1 MLYTG
6 YCVHCTAQVS
16 RLNLV
21 DLAGSE
27 RVANTGAVG
36 IRLKEAGSINKSLAA
51 LSDVIKVCSSA
62 MTYYITLAACS
73 FRITLLNSVSTYV
86 LTYVC

>member
-1 MLYTG
+1 MCALLLDI
-6 YCVHCTAQVS
+6 QVS

-51 LSDVIKVCSSA
+51 LSDVIKVCQQRCVPITTACDFNERTTIVSA
-62 MTYYITLAACS
+62 A
-73 FRITLLNSVSTYV
+73 
-86 LTYVC
+86 